1 MITVNMEKAREV
13 WRDIIRQSRD
23 PKLAELDIEFQRCV
37 EVGADTSA
45 VVAQK
50 QELRDATAYPPI
62 DDAQTPEELKV
73 AWPPVLEEPLA
84 RSSASKSKGA

>member
-23 PKLAELDIEFQRCV
+23 PKLAALDIEFQRCV
-37 EVGADTSA
+37 EEGADTSA
-45 VVAQK
+45 IVAQK

-62 DDAQTPEELKV
+62 DAAQTPEELKA
-73 AWPPVLEEPLA
+73 AWPPVLDEPTPRA
-84 RSSASKSKGA
+84 ATRSTKN

>member
-1 MITVNMEKAREV
+1 MEKAREV

-73 AWPPVLEEPLA
+73 ACPPVLEEPLA